1 LSEEWTTQIEQGDL
15 KLNESEEELLQ
26 THFNFEEKEL
36 SSVNNQSDLSI
47 DSFKSDSDKDQESF
61 INEKELIIE
70 DGMIETFNTSPV
82 KA

>member
-1 LSEEWTTQIEQGDL
+1 MSEEWTTQIEQGDL